1 MLHVGQILRPMKMAD
16 ALLCDGTGAGA
27 GEERRLF
34 SITELTREFDITT
47 RTLRFYEAEG
57 MLSPLRRGRQRLFN
71 QRDRTRLKL
80 ILRGKRLG
88 LSLADIR
95 DIIDMYD
102 AEPGERGQLN
112 YLVERIA
119 GRRSELEQKQKD
131 IDLTL
136 AELEQV
142 ELRCLQRLAQ
152 LNRTETNEL

>member
-1 MLHVGQILRPMKMAD
+1 MTDAVLYDDAD
-16 ALLCDGTGAGA
+16 AHSGS
-27 GEERRLF
+27 GERLF
-34 SITELTREFDITT
+34 TITELTRQFDITT

-57 MLSPLRRGRQRLFN
+57 MLSPLRRGRQRLFS

-102 AEPGERGQLN
+102 AEPGERGQLT

-131 IDLTL
+131 IELTL

-142 ELRCLQRLAQ
+142 EIRCLQRLEQ
-152 LNRTETNEL
+152 LKGSGE

>member
-1 MLHVGQILRPMKMAD
+1 MAD
-16 ALLCDGTGAGA
+16 AALDDETDARSGVR
-27 GEERRLF
+27 ERLY

-57 MLSPLRRGRQRLFN
+57 MLSPLRRGRQRLFSL
-71 QRDRTRLKL
+71 RDRTRLKL

-102 AEPGERGQLN
+102 AEPGEQGQLA

-131 IDLTL
+131 IELTL

-142 ELRCLQRLAQ
+142 ETRCLQRLAQ
-152 LNRTETNEL
+152 LKGSGQ